1 MKKPRKGQPMRF
13 IAGFLFA
20 VVLAF
25 SPTSLR
31 ANAPLTATDEVQPCR
46 TEAAAD
52 QQSISGT
59 DMPLYVHSA
68 VEMSD
73 TNIREGESIARV
85 AQRNEAEE
93 KMIVEPVPAEN
104 TYVPDESEKETPQIL
119 DPLAPVNRVMFHVN
133 DKLYFWV
140 LKPVAQGYSI
150 VVPELV
156 RTGFGNAY
164 DNLKSPARI
173 VNNLLQLRLKR
184 SGNELIRFLFNS
196 VVGVGGLGDVSKGL
210 LGIEKQEADFGQTLG
225 RYGVGHGLYLVLP
238 ILGPSSVRD
247 GIGLAGDTFMYPMTY
262 VSYFYFDFWE
272 PALLYSHEKV
282 NDTSFRI
289 GDYEAFKQAAID
301 PYVSMRDAFVQY
313 RQKKVEDARR

>member
-1 MKKPRKGQPMRF
+1 MKL
-13 IAGFLFA
+13 ISISILTAVFA
-20 VVLAF
+20 LCPAL
-25 SPTSLR
+25 LR
-31 ANAPLTATDEVQPCR
+31 ADMFLINPDIRTAQPVVPDANTASQIPPSCTSPDYTLPLCYQVHAPSGEMQILLT
-46 TEAAAD
+46 
-52 QQSISGT
+52 
-59 DMPLYVHSA
+59 
-68 VEMSD
+68 
-73 TNIREGESIARV
+73 
-85 AQRNEAEE
+85 QRNEAEE
-93 KMIVEPVPAEN
+93 KMIVEPVPAAN
-104 TYVPDESEKETPQIL
+104 TYVPDESKKETPQIL
-119 DPLAPVNRVMFHVN
+119 DPLAPVNKVMFHVN

-140 LKPVAQGYSI
+140 LKPVAQGYSF

-156 RTGFGNAY
+156 RTGLGNAY

-196 VVGVGGLGDVSKGL
+196 VVGICGLGDVSKGL
-210 LGIEKQEADFGQTLG
+210 LGIDKQEADFGQTLG

-247 GIGLAGDTFMYPMTY
+247 GVGLAGDTFMYPMTY
-262 VSYFYFDFWE
+262 VSIHYLNFWE
-272 PALLYSHEKV
+272 GAALYTHEKV

-313 RQKKVEDARR
+313 RQKKVEEARR